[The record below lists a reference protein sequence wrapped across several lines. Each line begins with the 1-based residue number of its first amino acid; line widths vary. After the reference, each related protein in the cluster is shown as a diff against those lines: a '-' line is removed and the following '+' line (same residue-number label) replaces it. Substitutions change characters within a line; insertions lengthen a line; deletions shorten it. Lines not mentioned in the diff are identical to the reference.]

1 MSWTLML
8 NPGYEAATIWDFQVH
23 KTRNL
28 YIKKCSSLSHFCCKN
43 VPPWQSHPK
52 CGWGWE
58 FIKADILT
66 IRLTTPI
73 SWEISAAPLLCFCST
88 FKPPSDVHPPSQM
101 AFSVIIWFLSSYHV
115 HWSAEGGIT
124 QTTPFT
130 SYQIEPILAPHQLS
144 LHLHAHIRR
153 VSGGLEADLSTTP
166 PQIQLKH
173 FSLTFISCYVHVC
186 LLFSAHC
193 FQIHREETGMETE
206 PKEFVVSQKFALQAG
221 DKFK

>member
-1 MSWTLML
+1 ML
-8 NPGYEAATIWDFQVH
+8 NPGYEAATISDFRVH
-23 KTRNL
+23 KACNL

-52 CGWGWE
+52 CGRGWE

-66 IRLTTPI
+66 IRLTAPI
-73 SWEISAAPLLCFCST
+73 SWEISAAPLLCLCST

-101 AFSVIIWFLSSYHV
+101 AFSVITWFLSSYHV
-115 HWSAEGGIT
+115 HCSAEGGIT

-153 VSGGLEADLSTTP
+153 VSGGLEADVSTTP
-166 PQIQLKH
+166 RKFNWSILL
-173 FSLTFISCYVHVC
+173 SLLSLVMCMCAFFQCP
-186 LLFSAHC
+186 LL
-193 FQIHREETGMETE
+193 
-206 PKEFVVSQKFALQAG
+206 PNPAG
-221 DKFK
+221 RAQHGDRAQSVFGQSEICTSGWRQV